1 MTLNYP
7 KFREWLTLK
16 GYSSE
21 TVATILRQATRLL
34 TWAQQ
39 ENIAEPEGV
48 SYNDLMAYVQACQQ
62 RGVSQK
68 AIAHY
73 LVDIRKLYD
82 FWISEGLAKNNPA
95 AFIKLRGIKR
105 SVRHHL
111 LSPEQLQRLYRQYPI
126 VIQQEPG
133 KTLPPQEQNLL
144 SRRRNKVIVGLLVNQ
159 GLRVEEI
166 KALKVQ
172 DLHLREGQIT
182 IYHQRR
188 TAERTL
194 ELEAGQVYEL
204 MDYLADTRKQ
214 LLQGHSGT
222 TDDLFIQRNE
232 AVHFYGVTSVILKH
246 LRRINQSVKNLDQ
259 VRASVITHWVKA
271 CGLRKAQYLAGHRY
285 VSTTESYKEQLIDEL
300 QTDVKKFHPL

>member
-21 TVATILRQATRLL
+21 TVATTLRQATRLL
-34 TWAQQ
+34 AWAEQ
-39 ENIAEPEGV
+39 ENIPEPEGV
-48 SYNDLMAYVQACQQ
+48 SYNDLMAYIQACQQ

-73 LVDIRKLYD
+73 LVDIRKIYD
-82 FWISEGLAKNNPA
+82 FWISEGMTKDNPA

-105 SVRHHL
+105 GVRHHL
-111 LSPEQLQRLYRQYPI
+111 LSVDELQRLYRQYPI
-126 VIQQEPG
+126 VIDHDPE

-172 DLHLREGQIT
+172 DLHLREGRIT
-182 IYHQRR
+182 VHHQRR

-204 MDYLADTRKQ
+204 MDYLADTRRQ
-214 LLQGHSGT
+214 LLQGHEES
-222 TDDLFIQRNE
+222 TDDLFIQRHE
-232 AVHFYGVTSVILKH
+232 AVHFYGVTGVILKH
-246 LRRINQSVKNLDQ
+246 LRRINQSVNNLDQ
-259 VRASVITHWVKA
+259 VRASVITHWVKVY
-271 CGLRKAQYLAGHRY
+271 GLRKAQYLAGHRY

-300 QTDVKKFHPL
+300 QADVKKFHPL

>member
-7 KFREWLTLK
+7 KFREWLALK
-16 GYSSE
+16 GYSSA
-21 TVATILRQATRLL
+21 TVATIVRQATRLL
-34 TWAQQ
+34 AWAEQ
-39 ENIAEPEGV
+39 ENIPDPEGM
-48 SYNDLMAYVQACQQ
+48 SYNDLMAYVQSCQQ

-82 FWISEGLAKNNPA
+82 FWISEGMIKDNPA

-111 LSPEQLQRLYRQYPI
+111 LTPEQLQRLYRQYPT

-133 KTLPPQEQNLL
+133 KILPPQEQNLL

-172 DLHLREGQIT
+172 DLNLREGRIT
-182 IYHQRR
+182 VHHQRR

-204 MDYLADTRKQ
+204 MDYLAGTRKQ
-214 LLQGHSGT
+214 FLPGHEES
-222 TDDLFIQRNE
+222 TDDLFIQHHE

-246 LRRINQSVKNLDQ
+246 LRRINQEVKNLDQ
-259 VRASVITHWVKA
+259 VRASVITHWVKMY
-271 CGLRKAQYLAGHRY
+271 GLRKAQYLAGHRY
-285 VSTTESYKEQLIDEL
+285 VSTTEGYKEQLIDEL
-300 QTDVKKFHPL
+300 QADVKKFHPL